1 MIKTSRALSV
11 ALLLAVA
18 AVGCS
23 EEDTPDGSDLR
34 TNLAELRD
42 QIEEAEDAAQRHK
55 AGLLGEMV
63 EMRREVLLLSVAI
76 LENRLIANE
85 SGVPSKV
92 VAPALL
98 PNPAR
103 AEQILRHIA
112 ATEDAL
118 DKAREDAAEREGMAG
133 SLSQTTVVTQELT
146 LAQLRLAYF
155 QAAYGIALPGQ
166 QEAAVGSGRT
176 ATAPPAPTAAP
187 AGNVKEVAPIT
198 ERPESSG
205 AESETTAAPLPPLEA
220 PAEPAPV
227 AEPEPVAELEP
238 PVKAA
243 PAPRTYS
250 RNDYARIQLLLEEAG
265 YKPGPVDGRWGPQTQ
280 RALAAFQQ
288 SSGLPS
294 SGQPDKTTLDALGFN

>member
-1 MIKTSRALSV
+1 MIETSRALSV

-18 AVGCS
+18 TVGCS
-23 EEDTPDGSDLR
+23 EEDTPDDSGLR

-55 AGLLGEMV
+55 GGLLGEMV
-63 EMRREVLLLSVAI
+63 EMRREVLLLSAAM

-92 VAPALL
+92 VAPAVF
-98 PNPAR
+98 PDSAR

-118 DKAREDAAEREGMAG
+118 EKAREDTAEREGVAG

-166 QEAAVGSGRT
+166 QEAAVGSGPA
-176 ATAPPAPTAAP
+176 ATTPPAIPTGDVEEP
-187 AGNVKEVAPIT
+187 APIT
-198 ERPESSG
+198 ERAESSG

-238 PVKAA
+238 PAEAA
-243 PAPRTYS
+243 PAPPTYS
-250 RNDYARIQLLLEEAG
+250 RDDYARIQLLLEEAG
-265 YKPGPVDGRWGPQTQ
+265 YKPGAVDGRWGPQTQ

-294 SGQPDKTTLDALGFN
+294 SGLLDEATLDALGFN